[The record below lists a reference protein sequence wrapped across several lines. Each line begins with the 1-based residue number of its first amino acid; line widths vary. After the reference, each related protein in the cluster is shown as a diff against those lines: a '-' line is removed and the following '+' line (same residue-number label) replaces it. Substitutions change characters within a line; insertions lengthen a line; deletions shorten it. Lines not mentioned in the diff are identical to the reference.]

1 MFKNF
6 SKQLTYLFRY
16 LIIVVI
22 LFEIFSLLLFGV
34 LKSFNVVFNHNF
46 KSTKSS
52 EELLPHPIFNKL
64 SDNFL
69 FDPNTVIFP
78 SKDRYGNKF
87 KLIEKKDNK
96 SKNIVFL
103 GGSTV
108 EGDGVETAGDTIP
121 GIFDKILINRCDQK
135 YNVYNYGISGFTSK
149 QEFIT
154 LSTKIVPYN
163 DIDYI
168 ISLNGVN
175 DFGGNL
181 GSRKHKSKNLYFQ
194 FFDSREIRLYNWVN
208 KNFSEKIVTFLINRT
223 FTGNLIFDLI
233 KNYIDEEIPY
243 KLNGES
249 FQNLKSYNSISL
261 KKLSYY
267 SNASF
272 ILSEK
277 NEIKYFHFL
286 QPVLFYK
293 NNPTKDESNTL
304 NGVKDTY
311 GYGKRPNFIFNKNF
325 WSAFKSFY
333 TDVRPNLKNF
343 EFSYDI
349 SKLFENSSDKD
360 FVDHVH
366 YSKIG
371 NKKIAITIF
380 DKLEKDMMC
389 TKN

>member
-1 MFKNF
+1 M
-6 SKQLTYLFRY
+6 
-16 LIIVVI
+16 
-22 LFEIFSLLLFGV
+22 
-34 LKSFNVVFNHNF
+34 
-46 KSTKSS
+46 
-52 EELLPHPIFNKL
+52 
-64 SDNFL
+64 
-69 FDPNTVIFP
+69 
-78 SKDRYGNKF
+78 
-87 KLIEKKDNK
+87 
-96 SKNIVFL
+96 FL

-311 GYGKRPNFIFNKNF
+311 GYEKRPNFIFNKTF
-325 WSAFKSFY
+325 G
-333 TDVRPNLKNF
+333 VLLKVF
-343 EFSYDI
+343 I
-349 SKLFENSSDKD
+349 Q
-360 FVDHVH
+360 
-366 YSKIG
+366 
-371 NKKIAITIF
+371 
-380 DKLEKDMMC
+380 M
-389 TKN
+389 